1 LVPQTNALTRLRHAP
16 GGETVAHRDLRL
28 RVPRIGDMRRLPALA
43 IALLLVPA
51 ASAHAFARVPV
62 AIVAAETSNQ
72 VIAVSLGLHGSQ
84 VLKRVHLVDPLM
96 VAAPLHGPAVV
107 LSPAT
112 GSVTL
117 LAWHSLRPVKVFH
130 GFRDPEVARIAP
142 GDRYAYVADGGTG
155 DLTVVDLA
163 RQRIVDRLRV
173 GAGAHHM
180 SFSPDG
186 KRLWIALSEVA
197 TTVVRLDTSDLA
209 HPGIVGRLHPRL
221 PAHSVG
227 FAPDGRTVW
236 LSSARAPYVTVY
248 DAATGRVVT
257 VIPAGR
263 APQEVGFSGA
273 RALLTSGYGSS
284 IEAVLWRTYRRLGTV
299 PMPYGSFN
307 LATFGGRVVTSS
319 LFTGQVTE
327 LRAGTLRRFWTAK
340 VAPETRYVAISLWP
354 R

>member
-1 LVPQTNALTRLRHAP
+1 
-16 GGETVAHRDLRL
+16 
-28 RVPRIGDMRRLPALA
+28 MRRLLVLVS
-43 IALLLVPA
+43 ALLLAPA
-51 ASAHAFARVPV
+51 ASARTSAPVPV
-62 AIVAAETSNQ
+62 GIVAAETSNQ
-72 VIAVSLGLHGSQ
+72 VIAVSLGPHGGR
-84 VLKRVHLVDPLM
+84 VLKRVDIVDPLM
-96 VAAPLHGPAVV
+96 VAAPLHGAAVV

-117 LAWHSLRPVKVFH
+117 LAWHSLRPIKVFH
-130 GFRDPEVARIAP
+130 GFRDPEVARVAP
-142 GDRYAYVADGGTG
+142 GNRYAYVADGGTG
-155 DLTVVDLA
+155 DLTVIDLE
-163 RQRIVDRLRV
+163 RQRIVHRLYV

-209 HPGIVGRLHPRL
+209 HPRIAGRLHPRV
-221 PAHSVG
+221 PSHSVG

-248 DAATGRVVT
+248 DADTGRVVK
-257 VIPAGR
+257 VIRAGR
-263 APQEVGFSGA
+263 APQEVAFSGA

-307 LATFGGRVVTSS
+307 LATFGGEVVTSS
-319 LFTGQVTE
+319 LLTGQVTE

>member
-1 LVPQTNALTRLRHAP
+1 
-16 GGETVAHRDLRL
+16 
-28 RVPRIGDMRRLPALA
+28 MRRLLVLAVALV
-43 IALLLVPA
+43 LVPV
-51 ASAHAFARVPV
+51 ASAHPAANRPV

-72 VIAVSLGLHGSQ
+72 VIAVSLGLHGGR
-84 VLKRVHLVDPLM
+84 VLKRVHVSDPLM

-130 GFRDPEVARIAP
+130 GFRDPEVARVAP
-142 GDRYAYVADGGTG
+142 GDRYVYVADGKTG
-155 DLTVVDLA
+155 NLTVIDLA
-163 RQRIVDRLRV
+163 RQRIVNRVHV

-180 SFSPDG
+180 SFSPDA

-209 HPGIVGRLHPRL
+209 HPRIAGRLHPRF
-221 PAHSVG
+221 PSHSVG

-236 LSSARAPYVTVY
+236 LSSARLPYVTVY
-248 DAATGRVVT
+248 NAATGRVVK
-257 VIPAGR
+257 VIRAGR
-263 APQEVGFSGA
+263 APQEVAFSGA

-284 IEAVLWRTYRRLGTV
+284 IEAVLWRTYRRLATV

-307 LATFGGRVVTSS
+307 LATYGGLVVTSS
-319 LFTGQVTE
+319 LLTGQVAE
-327 LRAGTLRRFWTAK
+327 LRAGTLHRFWTAK
-340 VAPETRYVAISLWP
+340 VAPATRYVAISVWP
-354 R
+354 G

>member
-1 LVPQTNALTRLRHAP
+1 
-16 GGETVAHRDLRL
+16 
-28 RVPRIGDMRRLPALA
+28 MRTLLLLA
-43 IALLLVPA
+43 TAFLLVPA
-51 ASAHAFARVPV
+51 ASAQTAANRPV
-62 AIVAAETSNQ
+62 ALVAAETSDQ
-72 VIAVSLGLHGSQ
+72 VIAVSLGPRGGH
-84 VLKRVHLVDPLM
+84 VLKRVHVVDPLM
-96 VAAPLHGPAVV
+96 VATPLHGPAVV

-130 GFRDPEVARIAP
+130 GFQDPEVARVAP

-155 DLTVVDLA
+155 DVSVIDLA
-163 RQRIVDRLRV
+163 RLRIVHRLRV

-186 KRLWIALSEVA
+186 SRLWVALSEVA

-209 HPGIVGRLHPRL
+209 HPRIVGRLHPRF
-221 PAHSVG
+221 PSHSVG

-248 DAATGRVVT
+248 NSATGRVVK

-263 APQEVGFSGA
+263 APQEVAFSRA

-284 IEAVLWRTYRRLGTV
+284 IEAVVWRKYRRLGTV
-299 PMPYGSFN
+299 PLPYGSFN
-307 LATFGGRVVTSS
+307 LATFGGQVVTSS

-327 LRAGTLRRFWTAK
+327 LEAGTLRRFWTVK
-340 VAPETRYVAISLWP
+340 VAPETRYVAISVWP
-354 R
+354 G

>member
-1 LVPQTNALTRLRHAP
+1 MI
-16 GGETVAHRDLRL
+16 DL
-28 RVPRIGDMRRLPALA
+28 
-43 IALLLVPA
+43 
-51 ASAHAFARVPV
+51 
-62 AIVAAETSNQ
+62 E
-72 VIAVSLGLHGSQ
+72 
-84 VLKRVHLVDPLM
+84 
-96 VAAPLHGPAVV
+96 
-107 LSPAT
+107 
-112 GSVTL
+112 
-117 LAWHSLRPVKVFH
+117 
-130 GFRDPEVARIAP
+130 
-142 GDRYAYVADGGTG
+142 
-155 DLTVVDLA
+155 
-163 RQRIVDRLRV
+163 RQRIVHRLHV

-209 HPGIVGRLHPRL
+209 RPRIAGRLHPRV
-221 PAHSVG
+221 PSHSVG

-236 LSSARAPYVTVY
+236 LSSARAPFVTVY
-248 DAATGRVVT
+248 NAATGRVVK

-263 APQEVGFSGA
+263 APQEVAFSGA

-307 LATFGGRVVTSS
+307 LATFGGEVVTSS
-319 LFTGQVTE
+319 LLTGQVTE
-327 LRAGTLRRFWTAK
+327 LRAGTLHRFWTTK

>member
-1 LVPQTNALTRLRHAP
+1 
-16 GGETVAHRDLRL
+16 
-28 RVPRIGDMRRLPALA
+28 MRRLLVLA

-51 ASAHAFARVPV
+51 ASARTPAHAPV
-62 AIVAAETSNQ
+62 AIVAAESSNQ
-72 VIAVSLGLHGSQ
+72 VIAVSLGLHGGH

-107 LSPAT
+107 LSPTT

-155 DLTVVDLA
+155 DLTVIDLE
-163 RQRIVDRLRV
+163 RQRIVDRLYV

-197 TTVVRLDTSDLA
+197 TTVVRLNTSDLA
-209 HPGIVGRLHPRL
+209 HPRIAGRLHPRV
-221 PAHSVG
+221 PSHSVG

-248 DAATGRVVT
+248 NAATGRVVK
-257 VIPAGR
+257 VISAGR
-263 APQEVGFSGA
+263 APQEVAFSGA

-299 PMPYGSFN
+299 PLPYGSFN
-307 LATFGGRVVTSS
+307 LATFGGQVVTSS
-319 LFTGQVTE
+319 LLTGQVTE
-327 LRAGTLRRFWTAK
+327 LRAGTLHRFWTKK